1 LKDEFTFIRNRI
13 NRYYDYTKSLTLIFK
28 EGDKIY
34 FLYYNIKIKR
44 PNNKFD
50 FKKIKLFKIIKKI

>member
-1 LKDEFTFIRNRI
+1 FIRNKI
-13 NRYYDYTKSLTLIFK
+13 NRYYNYTKLLTPIFK

-34 FLYYNIKIKR
+34 FLRRNIKIKR